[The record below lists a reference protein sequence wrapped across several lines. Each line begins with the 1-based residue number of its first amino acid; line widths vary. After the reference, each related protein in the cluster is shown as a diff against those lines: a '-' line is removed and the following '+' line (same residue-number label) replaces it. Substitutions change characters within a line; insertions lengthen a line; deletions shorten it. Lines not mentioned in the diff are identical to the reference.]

1 MPEGYLPAA
10 LYMQPMYGCWNYDI
24 CCTLYSSNG
33 AGVDSLWCVHA
44 YVYAITGHWTNMCM
58 CVYCACACGCVYVCL
73 CTCVCT
79 HTVCV
84 YTYSMCVWYVHY
96 VCACMRTACVC
107 VCVCA
112 CVCVCVCVCDDRD
125 VASLLSKATQSALR
139 SS

>member
-24 CCTLYSSNG
+24 HCTLYSIVNSRMVLELIHC
-33 AGVDSLWCVHA
+33 GVYMHTTGKYVHVCLLCMCMWMGICVSV
-44 YVYAITGHWTNMCM
+44 YVYVHL
-58 CVYCACACGCVYVCL
+58 CVYV
-73 CTCVCT
+73 
-79 HTVCV
+79 HI
-84 YTYSMCVWYVHY
+84 YMYAY
-96 VCACMRTACVC
+96 C

-112 CVCVCVCVCDDRD
+112 CVCVCVCDDRD